1 MACKIWHRENR
12 VNEKTFSLLFS
23 IIYFI
28 KNVFFQTEQ
37 NMQFEGEILMFV
49 MQISEI
55 FITLYL

>member
-1 MACKIWHRENR
+1 MRKNSPFYFQSF
-12 VNEKTFSLLFS
+12 T
-23 IIYFI
+23 FI

-55 FITLYL
+55 FITLYI